1 MGEMK
6 EENWIRNTNPVR
18 EWLNDTENNEKTN
31 AIRQVIDIGDNAET
45 DEMRFVYW
53 GAIRNM
59 GKACQDMGF
68 PEGKTGKPSTLPQ
81 EHQDVVRS
89 AKNRLVRVF
98 AGIGEAELI
107 LATLYPHGRRGGAYG
122 TIEDFA
128 EDFAEKAVSNMTK
141 AYKEGRWPTG
151 EEMMNGETPNIT
163 PPPVKPKKVKTEEVS
178 EEE

>member
-1 MGEMK
+1 MGQEMK

-18 EWLNDTENNEKTN
+18 EWLNDTENNEKTD

-53 GAIRNM
+53 GAVRNM

-68 PEGKTGKPSTLPQ
+68 PKGNIGKPSTLPQ
-81 EHQDVVRS
+81 EKQDAVRS
-89 AKNRLVRVF
+89 AKNRLVRAF

-107 LATLYPHGRRGGAYG
+107 LATIYPHARTGGAFG

-128 EDFAEKAVSNMTK
+128 EAMAEKAVSNMTK
-141 AYKEGRWPTG
+141 AHKQGRWLNDDVMVG
-151 EEMMNGETPNIT
+151 DIPNIT
-163 PPPVKPKKVKTEEVS
+163 PPPVKVKKAQTEEVS